1 EAVVHGDEVHAGARR
16 PPSAPEQIGGAGH
29 AAREV
34 VDLMAGAGPGTA
46 QGAAEVVVP
55 FRPAGRKAAEAIA
68 APTEVPRL
76 RDQLHAGEHRVAPD
90 RREEACAALEP
101 GRATRECGSEIE
113 AEAVDVAGLDPVAQ
127 RRDHHLTHARM

>member
-1 EAVVHGDEVHAGARR
+1 MLALVAHDIGEREAVVHGDEVHAGARR

-46 QGAAEVVVP
+46 QGAAEVGVP
-55 FRPAGRKAAEAIA
+55 FRPAERKAAEAIA

-76 RDQLHAGEHRVAPD
+76 RGQLHA
-90 RREEACAALEP
+90 
-101 GRATRECGSEIE
+101 
-113 AEAVDVAGLDPVAQ
+113 AEA
-127 RRDHHLTHARM
+127 RDAP